1 MRLHSLM
8 LASALAIGLA
18 VPAMAQQSAHR
29 YITYFRY
36 SDTAIKAMTE
46 NPQDRAAQIA
56 KLYKS
61 FGGKMESAYWL
72 PSGSE
77 YDGMVI
83 GQFPDEVSAEAL
95 NLMVRAGG
103 NLTKTTGNPLMT
115 AEEFKAAME
124 RAKNVKSAYTPPTAT
139 KQ

>member
-8 LASALAIGLA
+8 LTSALAIGLA
-18 VPAMAQQSAHR
+18 VPAMAQQSVHR
-29 YITYFRY
+29 YITNFRY

-61 FGGKMESAYWL
+61 FGGKMESAHWF

-103 NLTKTTGNPLMT
+103 QPYENH
-115 AEEFKAAME
+115 
-124 RAKNVKSAYTPPTAT
+124 RQSADDC
-139 KQ
+139 